1 MVKYFLISRECRF
14 IPQNYSYWS
23 LPYPHVAPKT
33 SLSLQQLPIIG
44 IGRNDQ
50 AVLIW
55 SMEPHFPSFS
65 LVCWLNLLQYKLGVF
80 DHLLFFAKT
89 CVHKTSELCR
99 LRLKFPY
106 PENWCHLMRK
116 LGPEILGKV
125 CALAIQGLPDYLSP
139 PSLSQTH
146 ALSLTL

>member
-55 SMEPHFPSFS
+55 SMDPHFPGFS
-65 LVCWLNLLQYKLGVF
+65 LVCWLNLLYISWVSLTICYFLQRDKTYELG
-80 DHLLFFAKT
+80 
-89 CVHKTSELCR
+89 R